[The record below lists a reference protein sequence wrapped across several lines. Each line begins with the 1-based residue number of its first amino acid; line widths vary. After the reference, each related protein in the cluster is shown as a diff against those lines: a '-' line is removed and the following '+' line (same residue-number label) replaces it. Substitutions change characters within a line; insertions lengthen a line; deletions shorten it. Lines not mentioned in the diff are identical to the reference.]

1 MAWLPSWHSFLKVV
15 ESGSMAAAARQL
27 DCTRAQVSKQIGDLE
42 RSLGQRLFERATRR
56 LSLTP
61 AGEVFLQHARR
72 ALEAVDSAELA
83 LRHLGETPQ
92 GVLRISATLAFG
104 RRYITPL
111 LPSMVEKYPGLECE
125 LVLTDQLV
133 DLVADRIDL
142 ALRLTKAPPEDAV
155 ARPLLQL
162 ERHLCAAPA
171 YLAAHGTPQTPQ
183 DLPLHRCFSYL
194 FTDDGHWRL
203 TDREGAEI
211 RVPIHSPLRYNNLE
225 CLEDAILAGQGIG
238 ILPDFLCA
246 PALADGRLIR
256 VLPDHEPQVRFG
268 RHLYACYTPSRIR
281 LPKVKVFL
289 AELEAALTPVPP
301 WRQGWK

>member
-1 MAWLPSWHSFLKVV
+1 
-15 ESGSMAAAARQL
+15 
-27 DCTRAQVSKQIGDLE
+27 
-42 RSLGQRLFERATRR
+42 
-56 LSLTP
+56 
-61 AGEVFLQHARR
+61 
-72 ALEAVDSAELA
+72 
-83 LRHLGETPQ
+83 
-92 GVLRISATLAFG
+92 
-104 RRYITPL
+104 
-111 LPSMVEKYPGLECE
+111 MVEKYPGLECE

-171 YLAAHGTPQTPQ
+171 YLAAHGTPQTPPGPAPAPLLQ
-183 DLPLHRCFSYL
+183 LPVHRRRPL
-194 FTDDGHWRL
+194 AP
-203 TDREGAEI
+203 DRPVKEPRSGYPSTAPCATTI
-211 RVPIHSPLRYNNLE
+211 WNAWKTPSSP
-225 CLEDAILAGQGIG
+225 GQGIG

-281 LPKVKVFL
+281 LPKVKSLPGRTGSGPDAGAAVAAGAEMKKASHGGL
-289 AELEAALTPVPP
+289 AF
-301 WRQGWK
+301 